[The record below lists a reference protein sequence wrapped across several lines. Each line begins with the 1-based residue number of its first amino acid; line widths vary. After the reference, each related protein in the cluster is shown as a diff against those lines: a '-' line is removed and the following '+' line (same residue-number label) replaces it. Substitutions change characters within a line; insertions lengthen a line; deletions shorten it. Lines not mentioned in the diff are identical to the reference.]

1 MDRIL
6 IRKLIW
12 NIFSESQYINT
23 MMELADRKNPDS
35 AIALSQEELR
45 EILIMLSQVDYLKDY
60 LKEHNIPY
68 IDSKK
73 CTKLNCPFQLDVIPD
88 DCDEKE
94 CLWRTEEKT
103 GEKTAKV
110 VNYVCDRCG
119 FWLTDGIMDYCPGC
133 GAKLEWKNEEN

>member
-35 AIALSQEELR
+35 AMVLTPKEEDEIYYLFDEVSKLSK
-45 EILIMLSQVDYLKDY
+45 YLVY
-60 LKEHNIPY
+60 HGLWKEDHNGLCLGI
-68 IDSKK
+68 KK
-73 CTKLNCPFQLDVIPD
+73 RLF
-88 DCDEKE
+88 
-94 CLWRTEEKT
+94 TE
-103 GEKTAKV
+103 EKTAKV

-133 GAKLEWKNEEN
+133 GAKLEWKNEEH

>member
-6 IRKLIW
+6 IRKLIH
-12 NIFSESQYINT
+12 NIYSEAQYIDT

-35 AIALSQEELR
+35 AVSLTPKEENEIYYLFDEVSKLSK
-45 EILIMLSQVDYLKDY
+45 YLVY
-60 LKEHNIPY
+60 HGLWKEDHNG
-68 IDSKK
+68 
-73 CTKLNCPFQLDVIPD
+73 L
-88 DCDEKE
+88 
-94 CLWRTEEKT
+94 CLGIKNRLFTE
-103 GEKTAKV
+103 EKTAKV